1 MTRKFKLPYGKVE
14 REVALPERGYVGTFL
29 PSKTVGAGTE
39 GELILSALENPIGTP
54 RLGELVQKDQ
64 RIVIITSDMTRPC
77 PNHKLLPPVLKEL
90 EEAGVNLKQVTV
102 VIALGLH
109 RPMSEEE
116 LRQSVGAEVYE
127 TVRVINHDVEDVVH
141 VGTTARGT
149 RVDVFREVVEADF
162 RLCMANVE
170 FHYFAGYSGGAKS
183 MVPGTASV
191 RTVTDNHSHMVE
203 DAAVAALLEGNPVRE
218 DLEEAANMVGIDF
231 ILNVIVDEH
240 QRIVDAA
247 AGHVV
252 KAHRV
257 LCQRLAEEGLVELPA
272 KVDLAV
278 VSAWGDPKDINLYQA
293 QKALDNCAG
302 VVRPGGVIILLAEC
316 GEGYGSKIFQEW
328 MTADKAPEDLLED
341 LRRQFVLGGHK
352 AAAISKV
359 STGAEII
366 LVTSDVLANEKM
378 VGVTVTA
385 SLDYALERAQEILG
399 REFTYAV
406 FPLGASTLPK
416 VVN

>member
-1 MTRKFKLPYGKVE
+1 
-14 REVALPERGYVGTFL
+14 
-29 PSKTVGAGTE
+29 
-39 GELILSALENPIGTP
+39 
-54 RLGELVQKDQ
+54 
-64 RIVIITSDMTRPC
+64 
-77 PNHKLLPPVLKEL
+77 
-90 EEAGVNLKQVTV
+90 
-102 VIALGLH
+102 
-109 RPMSEEE
+109 
-116 LRQSVGAEVYE
+116 
-127 TVRVINHDVEDVVH
+127 
-141 VGTTARGT
+141 
-149 RVDVFREVVEADF
+149 
-162 RLCMANVE
+162 
-170 FHYFAGYSGGAKS
+170 

-278 VSAWGDPKDINLYQA
+278 VSAGGDPKDINLYQA

-328 MTADKAPEDLLED
+328 MTADKAPEDLLEN

-378 VGVTVTA
+378 VGVTV
-385 SLDYALERAQEILG
+385 R
-399 REFTYAV
+399 
-406 FPLGASTLPK
+406 LPWIMP
-416 VVN
+416 